1 MDLATALGPEASTP
15 EALDARPAPRSRCAP
30 VCMRLLIAAASALF
44 AWVGLARAVQ
54 LPLWEAGAGAAVLSL
69 PDYRGS
75 DEGRVWV
82 LPFPY
87 FVYRG
92 EFLQADSRRVRGLF
106 FKSDRVEVDVSV
118 NGSVPVNSDR
128 NEARRGMP
136 DLDPTL
142 EIGPTLN
149 VALLQSTDRRTRLE
163 LRLPVRAAIA
173 SDFTYAEHVG
183 WLFQPN
189 LNLDVRNVLARPGLN
204 FGLLGGVLFSDRR
217 YNRYFYAVEPAFAT
231 ASRPAYTPG
240 GGNAGTLLIATLSKR
255 FGKTWIGGFVRL
267 DRLSGAAFEDSP
279 LVKTRQYT
287 AAGVAV
293 AWILG
298 ESKTTVEA
306 RSRTP

>member
-1 MDLATALGPEASTP
+1 MDVDTALAPESSTP
-15 EALDARPAPRSRCAP
+15 EEPDARPAPRNRRAP
-30 VCMRLLIAAASALF
+30 LFTRALILGAGALF
-44 AWVGLARAVQ
+44 AWAGLARAAQ

-118 NGSVPVNSDR
+118 NGSVPVNSDS

-136 DLDPTL
+136 DLDATL

-149 VALLQSTDRRTRLE
+149 LALLRSTDRRTTLE
-163 LRLPVRAAIA
+163 LRLPVRAVIA

-189 LNLDVRNVLARPGLN
+189 LNLDVRDALGQPGLK
-204 FGLLGGVLFSDRR
+204 FGLLGGVLHSDRR
-217 YNRYFYAVEPAFAT
+217 YNRYFYAVDPAFAT
-231 ASRPAYTPG
+231 TSRPTYAPG
-240 GGNAGTLLIATLSKR
+240 GGYAGTLLIATLSKR
-255 FGKTWIGGFVRL
+255 FGSTWVGGFVRWDSL
-267 DRLSGAAFEDSP
+267 GGAAFADSP
-279 LVKTRQYT
+279 LVRTRQYT

-298 ESKTTVEA
+298 QSKATVEA
-306 RSRTP
+306 RD